1 MIITYYYAPNKK
13 LIVLSLLYY
22 TQYAILNINLK
33 VQYLVGFFGY
43 LKMDLNCIK
52 LILI

>member
-33 VQYLVGFFGY
+33 AQHLVGFFGY
-43 LKMDLNCIK
+43 LKVGLNCIK
-52 LILI
+52 PILI